1 LRPKSSFL
9 KRTSAIPRESEF
21 TRFCPITRIKEIEQ
35 MKNQRSWWMKLPL
48 AAAAMAALAFSHL
61 ANATPITYKITLFAT
76 VGNQFGIPSP
86 VSFTGIFTVDST
98 FLQQADGNYDG
109 SNVSGFYI
117 AMGSQ
122 VFNQATANSPDIQ
135 GVQLTG
141 HQVVGLAMNWFQ
153 ASQEGP
159 FLQMATDGTW
169 FAGSSVG
176 NPGPSILSGGAGTQ
190 TFVQTNPSDVI
201 VGGAPPV
208 ALDGQNGFYFVD
220 AANGD
225 LYGPKANGAWPGS
238 PLSLVGPAGSQG
250 PAGPSGPAGPAGSV
264 GPAGPAGS
272 IGPVGPTG
280 PAGAVGPAG
289 PGLVSGSILFLA
301 PGIAPPAGYTK
312 LGTTVIL
319 FENLKSPE
327 TITVYKKN

>member
-1 LRPKSSFL
+1 
-9 KRTSAIPRESEF
+9 
-21 TRFCPITRIKEIEQ
+21 

-159 FLQMATDGTW
+159 FLQMGHGWYMVRRVVRREPGTIDSFRW
-169 FAGSSVG
+169 GG
-176 NPGPSILSGGAGTQ
+176 NPDICSDQPFGCDCRRRSACRPGRTKRFLFRRRGERGPRRSQSEWSMARKSVIPGGACRIART
-190 TFVQTNPSDVI
+190 
-201 VGGAPPV
+201 GG
-208 ALDGQNGFYFVD
+208 L
-220 AANGD
+220 
-225 LYGPKANGAWPGS
+225 LGPA
-238 PLSLVGPAGSQG
+238 GPAGSV
-250 PAGPSGPAGPAGSV
+250 GPAGPAGSV

-312 LGTTVIL
+312 LGTTADP
-319 FENLKSPE
+319 FLKTS
-327 TITVYKKN
+327 YRRKR